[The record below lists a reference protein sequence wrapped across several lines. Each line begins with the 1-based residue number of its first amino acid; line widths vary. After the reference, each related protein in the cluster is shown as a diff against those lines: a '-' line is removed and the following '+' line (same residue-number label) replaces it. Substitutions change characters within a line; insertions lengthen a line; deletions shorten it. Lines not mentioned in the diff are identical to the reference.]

1 MARLPYSRVVDV
13 TLTRQDRFAVATGFS
28 VSLIVQAD
36 EVAGIL
42 DATHRT
48 KLYSTLLE
56 VAADF
61 ADSDDAY
68 KAAAAMFAQNPRPR
82 QIKIGYRN
90 PANSITSEL
99 NAIYAADP
107 DFYWMGF
114 TAEIRDTIDQQL
126 AADWA
131 EGKPVLM
138 GLESNDVSTETPA
151 AEPDKTATVTITIAT
166 PGVVSWA
173 AHTLQDGDQ
182 VILTTT
188 GALPSGLTAGTSY
201 YVVNA
206 APGTFQLS
214 ATPGGS
220 AINTTGSQSGVHT
233 ASSPQY
239 GGSIA
244 EYIKSKGYDRSH
256 VFYHTDA
263 TLYPALALTAF
274 CSTRDLDRGNLQ
286 AAQRGDINS
295 GNSYTAKFKRLV
307 GITPLNKSSAVVQA
321 ITGFVPGLGL
331 NPAQGHFANT
341 YVDIGGLPMVVE
353 GSVGSG
359 AFIDE
364 IHASDWIVARM
375 QEALLSTLANN
386 PRVPYTNPG
395 VGILTNTVDGVMR
408 RAVAAGVVASD
419 FGEDATEIV
428 PEYTISVD
436 RVENIPASQR
446 RNRIAPDIR
455 VDFRYAGAIHYA
467 SASITLR
474 F

>member
-28 VSLIVQAD
+28 VALIVQP
-36 EVAGIL
+36 EVIAGIL
-42 DATHRT
+42 DADHRT

-61 ADSDDAY
+61 DEADAAY

-82 QIKIGYRN
+82 QIKLGYRN
-90 PANSITSEL
+90 AANSITSEL
-99 NAIYAADP
+99 NAIYAADS
-107 DFYWMGF
+107 DFYWLGF
-114 TAEIRDTIDQQL
+114 TAEIRDTISQQL

-131 EGKPVLM
+131 ETKPVLA
-138 GLESNDVSTETPA
+138 GLDSNDISTESPA
-151 AEPDKTATVTITIAT
+151 AEPDKTSTVTISIAS
-166 PGVVSWA
+166 PGVVTWN
-173 AHTLQDGDQ
+173 AHGLQNGDQ
-182 VILTTT
+182 VVLTTS
-188 GALPSGLTAGTSY
+188 GALPTGMTAGTTY
-201 YVVNA
+201 YVVNQA
-206 APGTFQLS
+206 TNTFQL
-214 ATPGGS
+214 ATTPGGS
-220 AINTTGSQSGVHT
+220 AVTTTGTQSGTHT
-233 ASSPQY
+233 ATSPQF

-244 EYIKSKGYDRSH
+244 EYIKSKGYDRSF

-263 TLYPALALTAF
+263 TLYGALAMLAYA
-274 CSTRDLDRGNLQ
+274 STRDLDRGNLL

-295 GNSYTAKFKRLV
+295 GNAYTVKFKKLA

-353 GSVGSG
+353 GSVGSA

-386 PRVPYTNPG
+386 ARVPYTNPG
-395 VGILTNTVDGVMR
+395 VGMLTNTVDGVMR
-408 RAVAAGVVASD
+408 RAVAAGVVAAD
-419 FGEDATEIV
+419 FADDATEIV

-446 RNRIAPDIR
+446 RNRIAPDIK